1 MNIMTFPNAY
11 EGVKKI
17 FTAQILE
24 IIASVVAVAAGIAAA
39 VFIAAAN
46 SDAAG
51 AAIGSGTGML
61 VFGLGASV
69 LGIIALILT
78 LVGLKRAGIDEDSF
92 RQGFITAIIVLAL
105 KIAYGILS
113 SVAGTTI
120 FDDMVLGIA
129 NILEVGV
136 TMYVIRGI
144 GNLAEQLGDYDM
156 TKKGNNLFLVYAII
170 LVISTIL
177 RFVGSIVSANSVAA
191 IVAAVIAIIAGIG
204 SVVAY
209 IIYLVYLSQAKK
221 MLSEK

>member
-1 MNIMTFPNAY
+1 MTFPNAY